1 MREVSFMAYS
11 TVADDPT
18 LKYSVLNNQPEQK

>member
-1 MREVSFMAYS
+1 VSFMAYS